1 MKTILDRFDEIECAA
16 GLFLQGGKVVF
27 DRERVA
33 VAGHSMGSHTA
44 SVLLGMQLRDPE
56 SGVMIDDL
64 AEPETRIK
72 AGILLAGLGDG
83 GRESLSEWGWT
94 NLPFHREVS
103 FEGLKTPCLVVVGDS
118 DESKHITTK
127 GWKWHADPY
136 YLAPGPKS
144 LFTLFGGDHCFGV
157 SGYDARETVDES
169 MERVAAVQ
177 RVTTGYLKGILDVEA
192 EGWRGIVDA
201 LAEVGSIGTV
211 ESK

>member
-1 MKTILDRFDEIECAA
+1 MKTILDRLDEVETAA
-16 GLFLQGGKVVF
+16 DVLLQGRKIVL
-27 DRERVA
+27 DRGRVA

-44 SVLLGMQLRDPE
+44 SVLMGMTLKDPE
-56 SGVMIDDL
+56 SGEIVGGL

-83 GRESLSEWGWT
+83 GDALSEWGWA

-103 FEGLKTPCLVVVGDS
+103 FAEMATPCLVVVGDA
-118 DESKHITTK
+118 DESAHLTTR

-136 YLAPGPKS
+136 YLAPGPKD
-144 LFTLFGGDHCFGV
+144 LLTLFGGDHCFGI
-157 SGYDARETVDES
+157 SGYDAKETVGES

-177 RVTTGYLKGILDVEA
+177 RMTTAYLRGVLCGEG
-192 EGWRGIVDA
+192 EGWREA
-201 LAEVGSIGTV
+201 REVLGEIGSIGAV

>member
-1 MKTILDRFDEIECAA
+1 MKIILDRLDEVEKAA
-16 GLFLQGGKVVF
+16 GVLLGGKRVVL

-44 SVLLGMQLRDPE
+44 SVLMGMTLRDPE
-56 SGVMIDDL
+56 SGEMVGEDL
-64 AEPETRIK
+64 AESQRIK

-83 GRESLSEWGWT
+83 GDALSEWAYA

-103 FEGLKTPCLVVVGDS
+103 FAEMATPCLVVVGDA
-118 DESKHITTK
+118 DESAHLTTR

-136 YLAPGPKS
+136 YLAPGPKD
-144 LFTLFGGDHCFGV
+144 LLTLFGGDHCFGI
-157 SGYDARETVDES
+157 SGYDAKETVDES

-177 RVTTGYLKGILDVEA
+177 RMTTAYLRGVLCGDG
-192 EGWRGIVDA
+192 EGWLKATEA
-201 LAEVGSIGTV
+201 LGEIGSIGMV